1 MDLTLTFLP
10 LIIIAYLLFQY
21 FHVISGL
28 MNNNNLSSNEKW
40 KWSLII
46 LCFPI
51 VGTLLFLNFL
61 KKDR

>member
-1 MDLTLTFLP
+1 MDLKLTFLP
-10 LIIIAYLLFQY
+10 LIVIAYLLFQY
-21 FHVISGL
+21 FYVISGL

-40 KWSLII
+40 KWTLII